1 MIVHEHEQGSP
12 EWFAARRGIPTA
24 SEFSKILTST
34 GKPSTSAQT
43 YLYTLV
49 AERLAG
55 QEVDPFTNE
64 WMERGKE
71 LEAEARDLFVM
82 LTDQDIPTVGFITDD
97 AHTIGCS
104 PDGWNGVGL
113 EIKCPKASTHVKYLL
128 SGGCPADYV
137 PQVQGSMYVTGAPEW
152 WFMSYYPGLD
162 PLIVRVPRDE
172 DWIGAFD
179 KEIAKFQKKL
189 AEALAKLQTERQAA

>member
-1 MIVHEHEQGSP
+1 MIVHDYEQGSP
-12 EWFAARRGIPTA
+12 EWFTARRGIPTA

-43 YLYTLV
+43 YMYTLI

-55 QEVDPFTNE
+55 QEVDSYTNE

-71 LEAEARDLFVM
+71 LESEARELFRFA
-82 LTDQDIPTVGFITDD
+82 TDIDIPECGFITDD
-97 AHTIGCS
+97 DHTIGCS
-104 PDGWNGVGL
+104 PDGWDESVGL
-113 EIKCPKASTHVKYLL
+113 EIKCPKASTHIKYLL
-128 SGGCPADYV
+128 GSSCPSDYV

-162 PLIVRVPRDE
+162 PLIIRVPRDD
-172 DWIGAFD
+172 DWIEAFE
-179 KEIAKFQKKL
+179 KEIAKFHEKMT
-189 AEALAKLQTERQAA
+189 AAMAKLKAKAA